1 MLQYSP
7 SSCVL
12 IQIITSAGYAIGTIC
27 IIDTEPRESFD
38 VNQRRKLT
46 EFARLAMDEI
56 DLAMRT
62 RQAKG
67 RAEANSNADP
77 STAIPEELRGMTA
90 VASEAGTIDTEKA
103 GKNIE
108 KAVQALDDF
117 DVVDTAV
124 TLAEK
129 DGNTQLKFRYGRNKT
144 AEIEAKAKGVEKAT
158 RPTADIRQPGKAGKV
173 YPPFI
178 RRSAHSRGKRPDTS
192 SSYYD
197 RGLKD
202 RRHSSP
208 CHSDL
213 EIRPHVRPKS
223 ILRPR
228 SYNAPRYRDTLSS
241 DDYNRR
247 KYDYE
252 LNRLSSS
259 LERYLPSKKEHNISS
274 MIAHTPG
281 MPTFFELRA
290 KSNSELA
297 AQLIARALRLDFVY
311 FMQITPF
318 DETRPSVCSDPN
330 REINM
335 DLIGTYGLPFRNI
348 VFDAQLHLKALRNDK
363 GVPYSPDSDLGN
375 PIYENMVSTKDYF
388 NFGLVVPLWRFYDRT
403 SFASSA
409 TTSSAKAR
417 DGSSAESVSD
427 RGFHDGVSARRMS
440 RNLKEKCRSGV
451 VLGVFSNRRSRLSD
465 EEIKYL
471 KEWRSL
477 KGHL

>member
-1 MLQYSP
+1 
-7 SSCVL
+7 
-12 IQIITSAGYAIGTIC
+12 
-27 IIDTEPRESFD
+27 
-38 VNQRRKLT
+38 
-46 EFARLAMDEI
+46 MDEI

-62 RQAKG
+62 RQAKD

-77 STAIPEELRGMTA
+77 LTAIPDELRGMTA
-90 VASEAGTIDTEKA
+90 VASEAGTIDADKA

-108 KAVQALDDF
+108 KAVEVLDDL
-117 DVVDTAV
+117 DVVDTSV

-129 DGNTQLKFRYGRNKT
+129 DGNAQLKFRYGRNNT
-144 AEIEAKAKGVEKAT
+144 AEIEARAKGVEKAA
-158 RPTADIRQPGKAGKV
+158 RPAGDIRQPGKAVKVV
-173 YPPFI
+173 YPAYI
-178 RRSAHSRGKRPDTS
+178 HRTTHSRVKRPDNSS

-197 RGLKD
+197 RESKD

-208 CHSDL
+208 YHSDS
-213 EIRPHVRPKS
+213 EIRPLVRPKS
-223 ILRPR
+223 NLRTR

-241 DDYNRR
+241 DDYNSR

-252 LNRLSSS
+252 LNRVPSS
-259 LERYLPSKKEHNISS
+259 LEHYPPSKNEHSIPST
-274 MIAHTPG
+274 IPHTPA
-281 MPTFFELRA
+281 MPTFLEMHT

-311 FMQITPF
+311 FMQISPF

-348 VFDAQLHLKALRNDK
+348 VFDAQLHLKGLRNDK
-363 GVPYSPDSDLGN
+363 GVPYDPKSDRSN

-388 NFGLVVPLWRFYDRT
+388 NFGLVVPVWRNYDRT
-403 SFASSA
+403 SLASST

-417 DGSSAESVSD
+417 VGSSVESVSET
-427 RGFHDGVSARRMS
+427 GFNDGVSTRRMT

-451 VLGVFSNRRSRLSD
+451 VLGVFSNRRSKLSD
-465 EEIKYL
+465 EEITYL
-471 KEWRSL
+471 KEWKSL